1 MLTNPTSFLHQDL
14 KVEVIDSHS
23 HFLNYATF
31 QSWQVSSNAIRRRIQ
46 TRTDMTSV
54 EIPDPGDDF
63 ALRWVKEL
71 DRYSIERIGMMVG
84 PEAWDDFSKAMQR
97 FPTRFYGYANINP
110 LDPEA
115 EDQADHVIKKM
126 GFHGFKL
133 YPVLHNF
140 YAYGKEAYNIYQIA
154 DELKVPVLHHFGIS
168 IGAGVDLRYGNPLD
182 LQPAARDFP
191 ELKFGIEHLGAG
203 MFRETLLLFYQT
215 DNVYVDTSGS
225 NVWMRYIPYPPDL
238 EGVLRRAIEAGGPE
252 RIVFGTDSSM
262 FPRGFRIDIL
272 EKQLR
277 IFQEQKLSIDDIR
290 RIFAG
295 NIRELMGH

>member
-1 MLTNPTSFLHQDL
+1 
-14 KVEVIDSHS
+14 
-23 HFLNYATF
+23 
-31 QSWQVSSNAIRRRIQ
+31 
-46 TRTDMTSV
+46 
-54 EIPDPGDDF
+54 
-63 ALRWVKEL
+63 
-71 DRYSIERIGMMVG
+71 
-84 PEAWDDFSKAMQR
+84 
-97 FPTRFYGYANINP
+97 
-110 LDPEA
+110 
-115 EDQADHVIKKM
+115 
-126 GFHGFKL
+126 
-133 YPVLHNF
+133 
-140 YAYGKEAYNIYQIA
+140 
-154 DELKVPVLHHFGIS
+154 
-168 IGAGVDLRYGNPLD
+168 
-182 LQPAARDFP
+182 
-191 ELKFGIEHLGAG
+191 